1 MSITPYLGR
10 FRFDPEVRL
19 VMDIAF
25 EMARAALRDRAD
37 IPPEVVAAKIIQLAK
52 KGERDPDRM
61 CERALRNILR
71 RRAATPSGTAVK

>member
-10 FRFDPEVRL
+10 FRFDPEVR
-19 VMDIAF
+19 
-25 EMARAALRDRAD
+25 AALRDRAD
-37 IPPEVVAAKIIQLAK
+37 VLPEVVAAKIIQLAK

-61 CERALRNILR
+61 CERALRDILR